1 MNKITMNSITI
12 NRIILLGF
20 RYCGK
25 TTIGRQIAK
34 KNGLKFVDLDTEIEK
49 NEGQK
54 IAEIVKKNGWKY
66 FRKLEFECY
75 KSHLMDQNVVISC
88 GGGFAVNEY
97 FLKEE
102 NELLSAE
109 KGIKM
114 LFEIDEKT
122 LIERIKKSYLR
133 PSLLGKNSNNINKI
147 ITENAT
153 IYRQRKQLY
162 NTLDF
167 DIKIDTSH
175 ENFTNAMKNNSLFCV
190 VGNPVWHSL
199 SPKIHNVIYSKFG
212 LKNFVYTK
220 IEIKEK
226 SFSKIKQIISLLAI
240 KGASITS
247 PFKQEIMKYVDE
259 IDEKSKKIG
268 AVNTIYSNTINRN
281 DVEFFGHNT
290 DWFGVLKALEKH
302 IDLVDKKVAIFGS
315 GGGAKSAVVA
325 CLERTK
331 NVVLFNRT
339 KEKNDDFATKN
350 GIKSCDLSEFKSA
363 DFDVIIN
370 ATTVGLGSKKSILGR
385 NQILKNHIVFD
396 MVYNPLKTT
405 LLKYAISKNA
415 KVIYGTEM
423 LIQQAVKQVE
433 IFTGKV
439 PNDKIVSQIERE
451 ITTYSITTNSNI
463 SACCV
468 VVGNDI
474 NTFLR
479 SMAVAQSKC
488 NFCELRVDYIKKL
501 SKNTIDRIAE
511 NISTNSIFTCRRVAN
526 GGNFSGTIQEQKEI
540 IKYAMLLEK
549 FAYFDI
555 DFSQIDDWKN
565 ELTDKKKPYKIILS
579 HHDFSHSL
587 PYQKCIK
594 MIDKMFESGADVAKI
609 ACKINSASG
618 IFTMLKVLKK
628 YKNGNKNVIF
638 APMTDDKIVRVLA
651 SKYGSW
657 TNFVC
662 LNDKKNTARG
672 QIKIDDYNKILGL
685 LEMKN

>member
-1 MNKITMNSITI
+1 MNKITMNCITI

-25 TTIGRQIAK
+25 TTIGRQIAEM
-34 KNGLKFVDLDTEIEK
+34 NGLKFVDLDTEIEK

-97 FLKEE
+97 FSEEE
-102 NELLSAE
+102 NGLLSAE

-133 PSLLGKNSNNINKI
+133 PSLLGKSSHDINKMI
-147 ITENAT
+147 EENVS
-153 IYRQRKQLY
+153 IYEQRKPLY
-162 NTLDF
+162 NALDF
-167 DIKIDTSH
+167 DLKIDASH
-175 ENFTNAMKNNSLFCV
+175 ENFVNAMENNSLFCV
-190 VGNPVWHSL
+190 IGNPVWHSL
-199 SPKIHNVIYSKFG
+199 SPKIHNTIYENFG
-212 LKNFVYTK
+212 LKKFVYTK

-226 SFSKIKQIISLLAI
+226 RFSQVKQIMSLLAI

-247 PFKQEIMKYVDE
+247 PFKQEIMKIVDE

-268 AVNTIYSNTINRN
+268 AVNTIFFGDNGKI
-281 DVEFFGHNT
+281 FGHNT
-290 DWFGVLKALEKH
+290 DWIGVLKALEKH
-302 IDLVDKKVAIFGS
+302 VDLVDKKVAIFGS
-315 GGGAKSAVVA
+315 GGGAKSAAIA

-339 KEKNDDFATKN
+339 KEKNNDFATKN
-350 GIKSCDLSEFKSA
+350 GIKSCSLSEFKPT

-370 ATTVGLGSKKSILGR
+370 ATTVGLGSKKSILKR
-385 NQILKNHIVFD
+385 NQILKNHVVFD

-433 IFTGKV
+433 IFIGKV
-439 PNDKIVSQIERE
+439 PDNKIVSQIERE
-451 ITTYSITTNSNI
+451 ITTYSITTNRNI

-468 VVGNDI
+468 VVGSSI
-474 NTFLR
+474 NAFLGNL
-479 SMAVAQSKC
+479 AVAQSKC
-488 NFCELRVDYIKKL
+488 NFCELRVDYIKKM
-501 SKNTIDRIAE
+501 SKNTIDKIAE
-511 NISTNSIFTCRRVAN
+511 NISTNSIFTCRNVAN
-526 GGNFSGTIQEQKEI
+526 GGNFSGTIQEQKEL
-540 IKYAMLLEK
+540 IKYAMSLEK

-555 DFSQIDDWKN
+555 DFSQTNDWKY
-565 ELTDKKKPYKIILS
+565 ELNDEKKPYKIILS
-579 HHDFSHSL
+579 HHDFSRCL

-609 ACKINSASG
+609 ACKINSANS
-618 IFTMLKVLKK
+618 IFTMLKVLQK
-628 YKNGNKNVIF
+628 YKNENKNVIF

-685 LEMKN
+685 LEMKK

>member
-1 MNKITMNSITI
+1 M

-20 RYCGK
+20 RYSGK
-25 TTIGRQIAK
+25 TTIGCQIAK
-34 KNGLKFVDLDTEIEK
+34 MNGLKFVDLDAEIEK
-49 NEGQK
+49 NEGKK

-75 KSHLMDQNVVISC
+75 KSHVNDDNIVISC

-97 FLKEE
+97 FSKEE
-102 NELLSAE
+102 KVILCAE
-109 KGIKM
+109 KGVKI

-133 PSLLGKNSNNINKI
+133 PSLLGKNGKNINKI
-147 ITENAT
+147 IEENLS
-153 IYRQRKQLY
+153 IYNQRKQLY
-162 NTLDF
+162 NALDF
-167 DIKIDTSH
+167 DVKIDTSH
-175 ENFTNAMKNNSLFCV
+175 ENFTNAIKNHSLFCV
-190 VGNPVWHSL
+190 IGNPVWHSL
-199 SPKIHNVIYSKFG
+199 SPKIHNTIYENFG

-226 SFSKIKQIISLLAI
+226 RFSQVKLIMSLLAI

-247 PFKQEIMKYVDE
+247 PFKQEIMKIVDK

-268 AVNTIYSNTINRN
+268 AVNTI
-281 DVEFFGHNT
+281 FFGDNGKIYGYNT
-290 DWFGVLKALEKH
+290 DYIGVLKALEKH
-302 IDLVDKKVAIFGS
+302 TNLVDKKVAIFGS
-315 GGGAKSAVVA
+315 GGGAKSSAIA

-331 NVVLFNRT
+331 NVILFNRT
-339 KEKNDDFATKN
+339 KEKNDDFAVKN
-350 GIKSCDLSEFKSA
+350 GIKSCSLSEFKPT

-370 ATTVGLGSKKSILGR
+370 ATTVGLGSKKSILKR
-385 NQILKNHIVFD
+385 NQILKNHVVFD

-405 LLKYAISKNA
+405 LLRHAISKNA

-423 LIQQAVKQVE
+423 LIQQAVKQIE

-439 PNDKIVSQIERE
+439 PRDKIVSQIERE
-451 ITTYSITTNSNI
+451 ITTYSNTINRNI
-463 SACCV
+463 SKCCV
-468 VVGNDI
+468 VVGNSI
-474 NTFLR
+474 NAFLR
-479 SMAVAQSKC
+479 NLAAAQSKC
-488 NFCELRVDYIKKL
+488 DFCELRVDYIKKM
-501 SKNTIDRIAE
+501 SKNTIDKIAE
-511 NISTNSIFTCRRVAN
+511 NVSTNSIFTCRNVAN
-526 GGNFSGTIQEQKEI
+526 DGNFSGTIREQKEL
-540 IKYAMLLEK
+540 IKHAMSLEK

-565 ELTDKKKPYKIILS
+565 ELNDKKKPYKIILS
-579 HHDFSHSL
+579 HHDFSRCL

-609 ACKINSASG
+609 ACKINSAND

-628 YKNGNKNVIF
+628 YKNENKNVIF

-685 LEMKN
+685 LEMEK

>member
-1 MNKITMNSITI
+1 MNSITT

-34 KNGLKFVDLDTEIEK
+34 KNGLKFVDLDEEIEK
-49 NEGQK
+49 KEGKK

-75 KSHLMDQNVVISC
+75 KSYINDDNIVVSC

-102 NELLSAE
+102 KEFLKAE

-175 ENFTNAMKNNSLFCV
+175 ENFTNAMENNSLFCV
-190 VGNPVWHSL
+190 IGNPVWHSL

-212 LKNFVYTK
+212 LKKFVYTK
-220 IEIKEK
+220 IEIKK
-226 SFSKIKQIISLLAI
+226 KCFSQVKQIMSLLAI

-247 PFKQEIMKYVDE
+247 PFKQEIMKIVDCV
-259 IDEKSKKIG
+259 DEKSKKIG
-268 AVNTIYSNTINRN
+268 AVNTIFVGN
-281 DVEFFGHNT
+281 DGKIYGYNT
-290 DWFGVLKALEKH
+290 DWTGVLNALEKH
-302 IDLVDKKVAIFGS
+302 INLVGKKVAIFGS
-315 GGGAKSAVVA
+315 GGGAKSAAMA
-325 CLERTK
+325 CLERT
-331 NVVLFNRT
+331 NNLVLFNRT
-339 KEKNDDFATKN
+339 KEKNNDFTTKN
-350 GIKSCDLSEFKSA
+350 GIKSCALVEFKPA
-363 DFDVIIN
+363 NFDVIIN
-370 ATTVGLGSKKSILGR
+370 ATTVGLDSEKSILKR
-385 NQILKNHIVFD
+385 NQILKNHVVFD

-405 LLKYAISKNA
+405 LLKYALSKNA
-415 KVIYGTEM
+415 KVICGTEM

-433 IFTGKV
+433 IFTDKV
-439 PNDKIVSQIERE
+439 PDDKIVSQIEQE
-451 ITTYSITTNSNI
+451 ITTYSNTINSNI
-463 SACCV
+463 STCCV
-468 VVGNDI
+468 VIGNNI
-474 NTFLR
+474 NAFLKNL
-479 SMAVAQSKC
+479 AVAQSKC
-488 NFCELRVDYIKKL
+488 DFCELRVDDIKNL
-501 SKNTIDRIAE
+501 SKITINKISE
-511 NISTNSIFTCRRVAN
+511 NVYENSIFTCRNVAN
-526 GGNFSGTIQEQKEI
+526 GGNFSGTIQEQKGL
-540 IKYAMLLEK
+540 IKHAMSLEK

-555 DFSQIDDWKN
+555 DFSQIEDWKK
-565 ELTDKKKPYKIILS
+565 ELNDKTKMYKIIIS
-579 HHDFSHSL
+579 HHDFSRCL
-587 PYQKCIK
+587 PCKKCIK
-594 MIDKMFESGADVAKI
+594 MIDKMFESGADVAKV
-609 ACKINSASG
+609 ACKINSAND

-628 YKNGNKNVIF
+628 YKKENKKVIF

>member
-1 MNKITMNSITI
+1 MNSITTS
-12 NRIILLGF
+12 RIILLGF

-25 TTIGRQIAK
+25 TTIGCQIAK
-34 KNGLKFVDLDTEIEK
+34 KNGLKFVDLDEEIEK
-49 NEGQK
+49 NEGKK
-54 IAEIVKKNGWKY
+54 IAEIVKNSGWKY

-75 KSHLMDQNVVISC
+75 KSHLIDQNVVISC
-88 GGGFAVNEY
+88 GGGFGVNEY
-97 FLKEE
+97 FSKEE
-102 NELLSAE
+102 IELLKAE
-109 KGIKM
+109 NGIKM

-122 LIERIKKSYLR
+122 LIKRIKKSHQR
-133 PSLLGKNSNNINKI
+133 PSLLGKNDHDINKI
-147 ITENAT
+147 IEENVD
-153 IYRQRKQLY
+153 IYEQRKPLY
-162 NTLDF
+162 NALDF
-167 DIKIDTSH
+167 DVKINTSH
-175 ENFTNAMKNNSLFCV
+175 ENFVNAMENNSLFCV
-190 VGNPVWHSL
+190 IGDPVWHSL
-199 SPKIHNVIYSKFG
+199 SPKIHNTIYENFE

-226 SFSKIKQIISLLAI
+226 RFNKVKQIMNLLAI

-247 PFKQEIMKYVDE
+247 PFKQEIMKIVDK

-268 AVNTIYSNTINRN
+268 AVNTI
-281 DVEFFGHNT
+281 FFGDNGKIYGYNT
-290 DWFGVLKALEKH
+290 DYIGVLKALEKH
-302 IDLVDKKVAIFGS
+302 TNLVDKKVAIFGS
-315 GGGAKSAVVA
+315 GGGAKSAAIA

-350 GIKSCDLSEFKSA
+350 GIKNYILSEFKPA

-370 ATTVGLGSKKSILGR
+370 ATTVGLGNKKSILKR
-385 NQILKNHIVFD
+385 NQILKNHVVFD
-396 MVYNPLKTT
+396 MVYNPLRTT

-439 PNDKIVSQIERE
+439 PDNKIVSQIERE

-468 VVGNDI
+468 VVESNI
-474 NTFLR
+474 NAFLKNLT
-479 SMAVAQSKC
+479 AAQSKC

-511 NISTNSIFTCRRVAN
+511 NVSTNSIFTCRNAAH
-526 GGNFSGTIQEQKEI
+526 GGNFSGTIREQKEL
-540 IKYAMLLEK
+540 IKYAMSLEK
-549 FAYFDI
+549 FTYFDI
-555 DFSQIDDWKN
+555 DFSQIEDWKK
-565 ELTDKKKPYKIILS
+565 ELNDKTQVYKIIIS
-579 HHDFSHSL
+579 HHDFSRCL

-594 MIDKMFESGADVAKI
+594 MIDKMFENGADVAKI
-609 ACKINSASG
+609 AFKINSAND

-628 YKNGNKNVIF
+628 YNKENKNVIF
-638 APMTDDKIVRVLA
+638 APITDDKIIRVLA

-672 QIKIDDYNKILGL
+672 QINIDDYNKILGL

>member
-1 MNKITMNSITI
+1 MNKITMNCITI

-25 TTIGRQIAK
+25 TTIGRQIAEM
-34 KNGLKFVDLDTEIEK
+34 NGLKFVDLDTEIEK

-97 FLKEE
+97 FSEEE
-102 NELLSAE
+102 NGLLSAE

-133 PSLLGKNSNNINKI
+133 PSLLGKSSHDINKMI
-147 ITENAT
+147 EENVS
-153 IYRQRKQLY
+153 IYEQRKPLY
-162 NTLDF
+162 NALDF
-167 DIKIDTSH
+167 DLKIDASH
-175 ENFTNAMKNNSLFCV
+175 ENFVNAMENNSLFCV
-190 VGNPVWHSL
+190 IGNPVWHSL
-199 SPKIHNVIYSKFG
+199 SPKIHNTIYENFG
-212 LKNFVYTK
+212 LKKFVYTK

-226 SFSKIKQIISLLAI
+226 RFSQVKQIMSLLAI

-247 PFKQEIMKYVDE
+247 PFKQEIMKIVDE

-268 AVNTIYSNTINRN
+268 AVNTIFFGDNGKI
-281 DVEFFGHNT
+281 FGHNT
-290 DWFGVLKALEKH
+290 DWIGVLKALEKH
-302 IDLVDKKVAIFGS
+302 VDLVDKKVAIFGS
-315 GGGAKSAVVA
+315 GGGAKSAAIA

-339 KEKNDDFATKN
+339 KEKNNDFATKN
-350 GIKSCDLSEFKSA
+350 GIKSCSLSEFKPT

-370 ATTVGLGSKKSILGR
+370 ATTVGLGSKKSILKR
-385 NQILKNHIVFD
+385 NQILKNHVVFD

-433 IFTGKV
+433 IFIGKV
-439 PNDKIVSQIERE
+439 PDNKIVSQIERE
-451 ITTYSITTNSNI
+451 ITTYSITTNRNI

-468 VVGNDI
+468 VVGSSI
-474 NTFLR
+474 NAFLGNL
-479 SMAVAQSKC
+479 AVAQSKC
-488 NFCELRVDYIKKL
+488 NFCELRVDYIKKM
-501 SKNTIDRIAE
+501 SKNTIDKIAE
-511 NISTNSIFTCRRVAN
+511 NISTNSIFTCRNVAN
-526 GGNFSGTIQEQKEI
+526 GGNFSGTIQEQKEL
-540 IKYAMLLEK
+540 IKYAMSLEK

-555 DFSQIDDWKN
+555 DFSQINDWKN
-565 ELTDKKKPYKIILS
+565 ELNDEKKPYKIILS
-579 HHDFSHSL
+579 HHDFSRCL

-609 ACKINSASG
+609 ACKINSANS
-618 IFTMLKVLKK
+618 IFTMLKVLQK
-628 YKNGNKNVIF
+628 YKNENKNVIF

-685 LEMKN
+685 LEMKK

>member
-1 MNKITMNSITI
+1 MNCITI

-25 TTIGRQIAK
+25 TTIGQQIAEM
-34 KNGLKFVDLDTEIEK
+34 NRLKFVDLDTEIEK
-49 NEGQK
+49 NEGKK
-54 IAEIVKKNGWKY
+54 IAEIVKKKGWKY
-66 FRKLEFECY
+66 FRKLEFDYY
-75 KSHLMDQNVVISC
+75 KSHIGDVGVVISC

-97 FLKEE
+97 FSKEE
-102 NELLSAE
+102 IELLQAE
-109 KGIKM
+109 NGIKM

-133 PSLLGKNSNNINKI
+133 PSLLGKNGHNIDKNI
-147 ITENAT
+147 EENLS
-153 IYRQRKQLY
+153 IYNQRKMLY
-162 NTLDF
+162 EVLDF
-167 DIKIDTSH
+167 DVKIDTSH
-175 ENFTNAMKNNSLFCV
+175 ENFVNAMENNSLFCV
-190 VGNPVWHSL
+190 IGNPVWHSL
-199 SPKIHNVIYSKFG
+199 SPKIHNTIYENFG

-226 SFSKIKQIISLLAI
+226 RFSQVKQIMSWLAI

-247 PFKQEIMKYVDE
+247 PFKQEIMKIVDK

-268 AVNTIYSNTINRN
+268 AVNTIFFGDNGKI
-281 DVEFFGHNT
+281 FGHNT
-290 DWFGVLKALEKH
+290 DWIGVLKALEKH
-302 IDLVDKKVAIFGS
+302 TNLVDKKVAIFGS
-315 GGGAKSAVVA
+315 GGGAKSAVIA

-339 KEKNDDFATKN
+339 KEKNDEFAIKN
-350 GIKSCDLSEFKSA
+350 GIKSCTLSEFKPV

-370 ATTVGLGSKKSILGR
+370 ATTVGLGSKKSILR
-385 NQILKNHIVFD
+385 CDQILKNHVVFD

-439 PNDKIVSQIERE
+439 PDDKIVSQIERE
-451 ITTYSITTNSNI
+451 ITTYSNTTNRNI

-468 VVGNDI
+468 IVGGNI
-474 NTFLR
+474 TAFLR
-479 SMAVAQSKC
+479 NLPLAQSKC
-488 NFCELRVDYIKKL
+488 GFCELRVDYIKNL
-501 SKNTIDRIAE
+501 SKNTIDKIAE
-511 NISTNSIFTCRRVAN
+511 NVYTNSIFTCRRVAN
-526 GGNFSGTIQEQKEI
+526 GGNFSGTIQEQKEL
-540 IKYAMLLEK
+540 IKYAMSLEK

-555 DFSQIDDWKN
+555 DFSQIYDWKN
-565 ELTDKKKPYKIILS
+565 ELNDKTKPYKIILS
-579 HHDFSHSL
+579 HHDFSRCL
-587 PYQKCIK
+587 PYQKCVK
-594 MIDKMFESGADVAKI
+594 MIDKMFESGADFAKI
-609 ACKINSASG
+609 ACKINSANN
-618 IFTMLKVLKK
+618 IFTMLKVLQK
-628 YKNGNKNVIF
+628 YKNENKNVIF

>member
-1 MNKITMNSITI
+1 M

-25 TTIGRQIAK
+25 TTIGRQIAEM
-34 KNGLKFVDLDTEIEK
+34 NRLKFVDLDTEIEK

-75 KSHLMDQNVVISC
+75 KSYLMDQNVVISC

-97 FLKEE
+97 FSKKES
-102 NELLSAE
+102 ELLGIE

-114 LFEIDEKT
+114 LFEIDKKT

-133 PSLLGKNSNNINKI
+133 PSLLGKSSNDFNKI
-147 ITENAT
+147 IEENLS
-153 IYRQRKQLY
+153 IYNQRKMLY
-162 NTLDF
+162 EVLDF
-167 DIKIDTSH
+167 DVKIDTSH
-175 ENFTNAMKNNSLFCV
+175 ENFTNAIKNNSLFCV

-199 SPKIHNVIYSKFG
+199 SPKIHNMIYDNFG

-226 SFSKIKQIISLLAI
+226 SFSKIKQIMSLLAI

-247 PFKQEIMKYVDE
+247 PFKQEIIKIVDA
-259 IDEKSKKIG
+259 IDEKSKKNG
-268 AVNTIYSNTINRN
+268 AVNTI
-281 DVEFFGHNT
+281 FFGDNGKIYGYNT
-290 DWFGVLKALEKH
+290 DWIGVLKALEKH
-302 IDLVDKKVAIFGS
+302 VDLVDKKVAIFGS
-315 GGGAKSAVVA
+315 GGGAKSAVIA

-331 NVVLFNRT
+331 NVILFNRT
-339 KEKNDDFATKN
+339 KEKNDDFAKKN
-350 GIKSCDLSEFKSA
+350 SIQSCSLSEFKPD

-370 ATTVGLGSKKSILGR
+370 ATTVGLDSEKSILKR
-385 NQILKNHIVFD
+385 NQILKNHVVFD

-423 LIQQAVKQVE
+423 LIQQAVKQIE

-439 PNDKIVSQIERE
+439 PDDKIVSQIERE
-451 ITTYSITTNSNI
+451 ITTNSNTINRNI

-468 VVGNDI
+468 VVGSSI
-474 NTFLR
+474 NAFLKNLV
-479 SMAVAQSKC
+479 AAQSRC
-488 NFCELRVDYIKKL
+488 YFCELRVDYIKKL
-501 SKNTIDRIAE
+501 SKNNINKIAE
-511 NISTNSIFTCRRVAN
+511 NISTNSIFTCRHVAH
-526 GGNFSGTIQEQKEI
+526 GGNFNGTIREQKEL
-540 IKYAMLLEK
+540 IKHAMSLEK

-555 DFSQIDDWKN
+555 DFSQINDWKN
-565 ELTDKKKPYKIILS
+565 ELNDKTKPYKIILS
-579 HHDFSHSL
+579 HHDFSRCL

-609 ACKINSASG
+609 ACKINSAND
-618 IFTMLKVLKK
+618 IFTMLKVLQK
-628 YKNGNKNVIF
+628 YKNENKNVIF
-638 APMTDDKIVRVLA
+638 APMTNDKIVRVLA

>member
-1 MNKITMNSITI
+1 M

-25 TTIGRQIAK
+25 TTIGQQIAK
-34 KNGLKFVDLDTEIEK
+34 MNGLKLVDLDEEIEK
-49 NEGQK
+49 KEQK
-54 IAEIVKKNGWKY
+54 TIAEIIKKNGWQY

-75 KSHLMDQNVVISC
+75 KSHLADDNIVISC

-97 FLKEE
+97 LSKEE
-102 NELLSAE
+102 SRVLSTE
-109 KGIKM
+109 TGIKM
-114 LFEIDEKT
+114 LFEIDKKT
-122 LIERIKKSYLR
+122 LIDRIKKSRQR
-133 PSLLGKNSNNINKI
+133 PSLLGKSSHDINKI
-147 ITENAT
+147 IEENVN
-153 IYRQRKQLY
+153 IYEQRKPLY
-162 NTLDF
+162 NALDF
-167 DIKIDTSH
+167 DVKIDTSH
-175 ENFTNAMKNNSLFCV
+175 ENFTNAIKNHSLFCV
-190 VGNPVWHSL
+190 IGNPVWHSL
-199 SPKIHNVIYSKFG
+199 SPKIHNTIYGNFG

-226 SFSKIKQIISLLAI
+226 RFSQIKQIMSLLAI

-247 PFKQEIMKYVDE
+247 PFKQEIMKIVDE

-268 AVNTIYSNTINRN
+268 AINTIFISDNGKIY
-281 DVEFFGHNT
+281 GYNT
-290 DWFGVLKALEKH
+290 DWLGALNALEKNTH
-302 IDLVDKKVAIFGS
+302 LIDKKIAIFGS
-315 GGGAKSAVVA
+315 GGGAKSAAIA

-350 GIKSCDLSEFKSA
+350 GIKSCSLSEFKPD

-370 ATTVGLGSKKSILGR
+370 ATTVGLGDKKSILKR
-385 NQILKNHIVFD
+385 NQILKNHVVFD

-405 LLKYAISKNA
+405 LLRYAISKNA

-423 LIQQAVKQVE
+423 LIQQAVKQIE

-439 PNDKIVSQIERE
+439 PDDKIVSQIERE
-451 ITTYSITTNSNI
+451 ITTYSNTINRNI
-463 SACCV
+463 SKCCV
-468 VVGNDI
+468 VVGNSI
-474 NTFLR
+474 NAFLKNL
-479 SMAVAQSKC
+479 AAAQSRC
-488 NFCELRVDYIKKL
+488 YFCELRVDYIKKM
-501 SKNTIDRIAE
+501 SKNTINRIAE
-511 NISTNSIFTCRRVAN
+511 NISTNSIFTCRNVAN
-526 GGNFSGTIQEQKEI
+526 GGNFSGTIQEQKKL

-565 ELTDKKKPYKIILS
+565 ELNDGNKTYKIILS
-579 HHDFSHSL
+579 HHDFSRCL

-609 ACKINSASG
+609 ACKINSANS

-628 YKNGNKNVIF
+628 YKNENKNVIF
-638 APMTDDKIVRVLA
+638 APITDDKIVRVLA

-662 LNDKKNTARG
+662 LNDKKNTACG
-672 QIKIDDYNKILGL
+672 QICVDNYDKIIGL
-685 LEMKN
+685 LN

>member
-1 MNKITMNSITI
+1 MNSITI

-34 KNGLKFVDLDTEIEK
+34 MNELKFVDLDEEIEK
-49 NEGQK
+49 KEQK
-54 IAEIVKKNGWKY
+54 TIAEIIKKSGWKY

-75 KSHLMDQNVVISC
+75 KSYLADDNIVISC

-97 FLKEE
+97 FSKKES
-102 NELLSAE
+102 ELLSIE

-133 PSLLGKNSNNINKI
+133 PSLLGKSSYDINKI
-147 ITENAT
+147 IEENVN
-153 IYRQRKQLY
+153 IYEQRKPLY
-162 NTLDF
+162 NALDF

-175 ENFTNAMKNNSLFCV
+175 EKFVNAMENNSLFCV
-190 VGNPVWHSL
+190 IGNPVWHSL
-199 SPKIHNVIYSKFG
+199 SPKIHNTIYGNFG

-226 SFSKIKQIISLLAI
+226 RFSQVKQIMSLLAI

-247 PFKQEIMKYVDE
+247 PFKQEIMKTVDK
-259 IDEKSKKIG
+259 IDEKSKKIN
-268 AVNTIYSNTINRN
+268 AINTICSNTINRN

-290 DWFGVLKALEKH
+290 DWIGVLKALEKRV
-302 IDLVDKKVAIFGS
+302 DLVNKKVAIFGS
-315 GGGAKSAVVA
+315 GGGAKSAAFA

-339 KEKNDDFATKN
+339 KEKNDDFAVKN
-350 GIKSCDLSEFKSA
+350 GIKSCALNEFKPT

-370 ATTVGLGSKKSILGR
+370 ATTVGLDSKKSILGS
-385 NQILKNHIVFD
+385 NQVLKNHIVFD

-423 LIQQAVKQVE
+423 LIQQAAKQVE
-433 IFTGKV
+433 IFTGMV
-439 PNDKIVSQIERE
+439 PDDKIVSQIERE
-451 ITTYSITTNSNI
+451 ITTCSITTNSNI

-468 VVGNDI
+468 VTGSNI
-474 NTFLR
+474 NAFLR
-479 SMAVAQSKC
+479 NLAMAQSKC

-501 SKNTIDRIAE
+501 SKNTIDKIAE
-511 NISTNSIFTCRRVAN
+511 NVSTNSIFTCRNVAN
-526 GGNFSGTIQEQKEI
+526 DGNFSGTIQEQKEL
-540 IKYAMLLEK
+540 IKYAMSLEK

-565 ELTDKKKPYKIILS
+565 ELNDRAKSYKIIIS
-579 HHDFSHSL
+579 HHDFRKCL
-587 PYQKCIK
+587 PYQKCIQ
-594 MIDKMFESGADVAKI
+594 MIDKMFKNGADVAKI
-609 ACKINSASG
+609 ACKMNSANG
-618 IFTMLKVLKK
+618 VFTMLKVLQK
-628 YKNGNKNVIF
+628 YKNENKNVIF
-638 APMTDDKIVRVLA
+638 APMTDEKIIRVLA

-672 QIKIDDYNKILGL
+672 QICVDNYDKIISL
-685 LEMKN
+685 LS